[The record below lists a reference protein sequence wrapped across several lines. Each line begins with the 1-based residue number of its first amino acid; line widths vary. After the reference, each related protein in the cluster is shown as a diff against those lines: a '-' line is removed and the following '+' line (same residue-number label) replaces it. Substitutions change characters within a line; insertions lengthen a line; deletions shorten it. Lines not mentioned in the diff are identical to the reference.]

1 MAGSLKSRAQ
11 QEGPK
16 SRSSMPTEDAQ
27 TSSMKLKEKA
37 ELSHMSIHDTTMG
50 SQSTSS
56 WPLVPFPMA
65 TGKAETEVR
74 EEATESSDPFRTSF
88 FPDRRVISVRA
99 FPFPYPKSGFIWAWV
114 DTVSI
119 D

>member
-1 MAGSLKSRAQ
+1 
-11 QEGPK
+11 
-16 SRSSMPTEDAQ
+16 
-27 TSSMKLKEKA
+27 
-37 ELSHMSIHDTTMG
+37 
-50 SQSTSS
+50 
-56 WPLVPFPMA
+56 MA

-99 FPFPYPKSGFIWAWV
+99 FPFPYQKSGFIWAWV

-119 D
+119 DYVSTGLETVGEILWSPLRKYTLTL